1 MLKYLKVNMNKMKR
15 EKHDINL
22 KEIYR
27 LDNTETKSSENGKL
41 ATESNESETQIE
53 KKDEKQKKS
62 EPQWSCMI

>member
-22 KEIYR
+22 KKIYR